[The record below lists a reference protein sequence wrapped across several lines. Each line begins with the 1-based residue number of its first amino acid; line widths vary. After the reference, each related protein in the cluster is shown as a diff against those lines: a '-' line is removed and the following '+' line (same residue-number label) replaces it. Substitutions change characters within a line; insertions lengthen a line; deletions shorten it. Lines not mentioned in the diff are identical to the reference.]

1 MVIRSQFEEQ
11 LKELHQ
17 QLLTMG
23 ILVEEAVLKAVKSLV
38 EKDEGLAKIVVA
50 GDRAINDA
58 EIEIEKMCFTL
69 IALQQPVGSDLRKIT
84 TTLKVST
91 DLERMADHAVSIAKT
106 TLQLKNEIYA
116 KPLIDIPK
124 MGELVKDMVFNVLT
138 AYVHMD
144 SEAALEIAKQDDQVD
159 SYFKSIFTELI
170 NIMSNDKS
178 LIHQAT
184 HLLLVAQY
192 LERIGDYVT
201 NVCESII
208 YMTSSQ
214 VVELNE

>member
-11 LKELHQ
+11 LNGLHK
-17 QLLTMG
+17 QLLQMG
-23 ILVEEAVLKAVKSLV
+23 ILVEEAVYKAVKSLV

-50 GDRAINDA
+50 GDKAINHA

-106 TLQLKNEIYA
+106 TLQLKDEPYA

-124 MGELVKDMVFNVLT
+124 MGERVKEMVYNVLT
-138 AYVHMD
+138 AYIHLD
-144 SEAALEIAKQDDQVD
+144 KEAAIHLAKEDDVID
-159 SYFKSIFTELI
+159 TYFNNIFADLISI
-170 NIMSNDKS
+170 MAKDKS

-201 NVCESII
+201 NVCESIV
-208 YMTSSQ
+208 YLSTGE
-214 VVELNE
+214 VVELND